1 MSVGNSNLSWFRTA
15 YYRASCYN
23 TRTIY
28 LAWQR
33 CLDLT
38 DYAFMMTIAGQPF
51 LTDFQTQQLISQ
63 FQQKT
68 ALNVSQIN
76 SQQVYVLSRELSGT
90 EHKKALDLFGINE
103 GIDLAAPQDNQIQV
117 IVGPRFGTISPWASK
132 ATDIFNNCE
141 IAINRV
147 ERVIVY
153 TLTIDIEAADKKLPT
168 AAEQLL
174 FDRMTQSLVYDLND
188 VNNLFDDQQPA
199 SLNHIDVIG
208 QGRTALESANTE
220 FGFALSVEDIDYLMN
235 AYVNELKRNPTDVEL
250 MMFAQANSE
259 HCRHKIFN
267 AEWKVDG
274 AVQPKSLFQMI
285 KNTYKA
291 NPQGIL
297 SAYKDNAAVMAGSE
311 GLRFYP
317 VPENATDANSVHPY
331 DFHQEEIDILMKV
344 ETHNHPTAIAPYAG
358 AATGAGGEIRDE
370 GATGRG
376 GKPKAGLTGFHV
388 SHLHIPELAEKWEQ
402 SGQLSTQD
410 YGTPD
415 RMATSL
421 EIMTEAPLGSAN
433 FSNEF
438 GRPNLCGYF
447 RSFQLDTSA
456 AKDGSEMRGYHK
468 PIMLAGGY
476 GNIKRNL
483 IEKNAIQQGDLLIVL
498 GGPAMQIGLG
508 GGAASSVDSGSLD
521 EGLDFASVQRDNAEM
536 ERRCQEVMDRCWA
549 LAGNGQSGNDVD
561 ASNNGKDGNPIVS
574 LHDVG
579 AGGLSNAMPELV
591 NDHEM
596 GAVLNL
602 RKIPSLE
609 AGMSPMAIWSNE
621 AQERYVLAIRPESK
635 DQFDAICTRERCP
648 YAILGEAT
656 EIRQLV
662 VNDDLL
668 AEQPVD
674 MPMQVLL
681 GGTPQMQRSFSR
693 QENELPPL
701 ELNNFNLAESI
712 KDVLRH
718 PTVASKSFLISIGD
732 RSITGMVVR
741 DQYVGRYQVPVAD
754 CAVTASGLLAIEGQP
769 MSGEAMSVGERTPVA
784 LISPKASAR
793 LAVGEAIT
801 NIAGARISQLS
812 DITMSANWMAACGE
826 DAEDAALFDAVYT
839 VGEELCPALGIAIPV
854 GKDSL
859 SMRANWTDS
868 TDEGSTDKSVVSPM
882 SLVITAFAP
891 VIDVAKTL
899 TPELINGD
907 SAFYRIDLSKGKLR
921 LGGSILAQ
929 TASQLGNECPDLTQ
943 PSDLVDF
950 FNFIQAGNAQGVI
963 SAYHDIGDG
972 GLLATIAEMQFT
984 SRQGIKLSLDD
995 KNLLG
1000 QLFSEELGAVIQVL
1014 PENVAAL
1021 MQLAE
1026 EFNVSDM
1033 LSLVGQS
1040 TEEDS
1045 LIIQTPLHMG
1055 DDTLRF
1061 SRSEL
1066 QQEWSQVSYQIA
1078 RRRDNPACVQQEYD
1092 LIADASHKGL
1102 IAAPNFDLNQK
1113 VEEPYLASRDTKPR
1127 VAILREQG
1135 VNGQIEMAAGF
1146 TQAGFEAV
1154 DVHMSDLLNGRIN
1167 LRDFDGLVA
1176 CGGFS
1181 YGDVLGAGS
1190 GWANSILFH
1199 DELRMQFVRFFAR
1212 PDTFSLGVCNGCQM
1226 MAQLKDLIP
1235 GADNFP
1241 RFIANKSARFEAR
1254 TVNVKIERTKSIFFK
1269 GMQDSILPIA
1279 VAHGEGY
1286 ATLNTTEIDGMA
1298 KHGQLAMRFVDSQG
1312 HPTETYPLNPNGS
1325 LGGVTGLCS
1334 TDGRVTL
1341 MMPHPERN
1349 LKAYNHSWKP
1359 EAWDE
1364 DGAWMRMFRN
1374 ARAWLR

>member
-1 MSVGNSNLSWFRTA
+1 
-15 YYRASCYN
+15 
-23 TRTIY
+23 
-28 LAWQR
+28 
-33 CLDLT
+33 
-38 DYAFMMTIAGQPF
+38 MMTIAGQPF
-51 LTDFQTQQLISQ
+51 LTDFQTQQLINQ
-63 FQQKT
+63 FAQKT
-68 ALNVSQIN
+68 DLNVTQI
-76 SQQVYVLSRELSGT
+76 STQQVFVLSRELLG
-90 EHKKALDLFGINE
+90 EEQKKALDLLGVKE
-103 GIDLAAPQDNQIQV
+103 QTSLEAATERQIQV
-117 IVGPRFGTISPWASK
+117 IVSPRFGTISPWASK

-141 IAINRV
+141 LKINRI

-153 TLTIDIEAADKKLPT
+153 TLTLEGATEDKLPT
-168 AAEQLL
+168 AAERLL
-174 FDRMTQSLVYDLND
+174 YDRMTQSLVYDLND
-188 VNNLFDDQQPA
+188 VNKLFDDEPPA
-199 SLNHIDVIG
+199 SLNHIDVMG
-208 QGRTALESANTE
+208 AGRSALESANTT
-220 FGFALSVEDIDYLMN
+220 FGFALSSDDIDYLLH
-235 AYVNELKRNPTDVEL
+235 AYVNELQRNPTDVEL

-267 AEWKVDG
+267 AEWTIDG
-274 AVQPKSLFQMI
+274 EVQPKSLFQMI
-285 KNTYKA
+285 KNTYQS
-291 NPQGIL
+291 NPEGIL
-297 SAYKDNAAVMAGSE
+297 SAYKDNAAVMAGAE
-311 GLRFYP
+311 GMRYYP
-317 VPENATDANSVHPY
+317 IPEDAENPNAAHPY
-331 DFHQEEIDILMKV
+331 GFHQEAIDILMKV

-402 SGQLSTQD
+402 SGQVSTQD
-410 YGTPD
+410 YGTPE

-483 IEKNAIQQGDLLIVL
+483 IEKNPIREGDLLIVL

-508 GGAASSVDSGSLD
+508 GGAASSVDSGELD

-536 ERRCQEVMDRCWA
+536 ERRCQEVIDRCWA
-549 LAGNGQSGNDVD
+549 LAGNDAEVSND
-561 ASNNGKDGNPIVS
+561 SQDGNPIVS
-574 LHDVG
+574 IHDVG

-591 NDHEM
+591 DDHDM

-602 RKIPSLE
+602 RHIPSLE

-635 DQFDAICTRERCP
+635 AQFDAICARERCP

-656 EIRQLV
+656 EVRELRV
-662 VNDDLL
+662 DDELL
-668 AEQPVD
+668 DDQPVD

-681 GGTPQMQRSFSR
+681 GGTPKMQRSFEV
-693 QENELPPL
+693 QANELAPL
-701 ELNNFNLAESI
+701 VLNDFDLSESV

-732 RSITGMVVR
+732 RSIPGMVVR

-754 CAVTASGLLAIEGQP
+754 CAITASGLITLDGQA
-769 MSGEAMSVGERTPVA
+769 MTGEAMSIGERTPVA
-784 LISPKASAR
+784 LIDPKASAR

-801 NIAGARISQLS
+801 NIAGARIAQLS
-812 DITMSANWMAACGE
+812 DITMSANWMAACG
-826 DAEDAALFDAVYT
+826 DDTEDAALFDAVHT

-859 SMRANWTDS
+859 SMRANWS
-868 TDEGSTDKSVVSPM
+868 DEDADNQSQDKSVVSPM

-891 VIDVAKTL
+891 VVDVAKTL

-907 SAFYRIDLSKGKLR
+907 SAFYRLDLSRGKLR

-929 TASQLGNECPDLTQ
+929 TASQLGNECPDLDK
-943 PSDLVDF
+943 PSDLIDF
-950 FNFIQAGNAQGVI
+950 FNFIQAGNEQDLI

-984 SRQGIKLSLDD
+984 SRQGIKLSLSDD
-995 KNLLG
+995 NLLG

-1014 PENVAAL
+1014 PENVADL
-1021 MQLAE
+1021 ITLADE
-1026 EFNVSDM
+1026 YNVSDM

-1045 LIIQTPLHMG
+1045 LIIQTPLHQG
-1055 DDTLRF
+1055 DKTLSF
-1061 SRSEL
+1061 KRSEL

-1078 RRRDNPACVQQEYD
+1078 RRRDNPECVQQEYD
-1092 LIADASHKGL
+1092 LIADTNHKGL
-1102 IAAPNFDLNQK
+1102 VAAPNFDLNQK
-1113 VEEPYLASRDTKPR
+1113 IETPYLNSREDKPR

-1135 VNGQIEMAAGF
+1135 VNGQLEMAAGF

-1154 DVHMSDLLNGRIN
+1154 DVHMSDLLEGRIN

-1212 PDTFSLGVCNGCQM
+1212 PNTFSLGVCNGCQM

-1235 GADNFP
+1235 GAENFP
-1241 RFIANKSARFEAR
+1241 RFIANESARFEAR
-1254 TVNVKIERTKSIFFK
+1254 TVNVKVERTKSILFK

-1279 VAHGEGY
+1279 VAHGEGL
-1286 ATLNTTEIDGMA
+1286 ATLNATEIDGMA
-1298 KHGQLAMRFVDSQG
+1298 KHGQLAMRYVDSQG

-1325 LGGVTGLCS
+1325 VGGVTGLCS
-1334 TDGRVTL
+1334 TDGRVTI

-1359 EAWDE
+1359 EQWDE

>member
-1 MSVGNSNLSWFRTA
+1 
-15 YYRASCYN
+15 
-23 TRTIY
+23 
-28 LAWQR
+28 
-33 CLDLT
+33 
-38 DYAFMMTIAGQPF
+38 MMTIAGQPF

-68 ALNVSQIN
+68 ELNVSQIHT
-76 SQQVYVLSRELSGT
+76 QQVYVLSRDLVGDEQ
-90 EHKKALDLFGINE
+90 KKALDLFGVHADIQ
-103 GIDLAAPQDNQIQV
+103 LAASKDNQIQV

-141 IAINRV
+141 IEIKRV

-153 TLTIDIEAADKKLPT
+153 TLTIDAKADGDVGATNNKLPK

-188 VNNLFDDQQPA
+188 VNKLFDDEQPA
-199 SLNHIDVIG
+199 SLNRIDVIG
-208 QGRTALESANTE
+208 QGQSALEAANKE
-220 FGFALSVEDIDYLMN
+220 FGFALSSEDIDYLMN

-267 AEWKVDG
+267 AEWTVDG
-274 AVQPKSLFQMI
+274 AAQPKSLFQMI

-297 SAYKDNAAVMAGSE
+297 SAYKDNAAVMAGAK
-311 GLRFYP
+311 GLRYYP
-317 VPENATDANSVHPY
+317 VPTDATDANSAHPY
-331 DFHQEEIDILMKV
+331 GFHKEEIDILMKV

-388 SHLHIPELAEKWEQ
+388 SHLHIPELAEKWER
-402 SGQLSTQD
+402 SGQVSTQD

-456 AKDGSEMRGYHK
+456 AKDGSQMRGYHK

-483 IEKNAIQQGDLLIVL
+483 IEKNTIQQGDLLIVL

-508 GGAASSVDSGSLD
+508 GGAASSVDSGELD

-536 ERRCQEVMDRCWA
+536 ERRCQEVIDRCWA
-549 LAGNGQSGNDVD
+549 LAGNEASGNDAD
-561 ASNNGKDGNPIVS
+561 ASNTSNASKDGNPIVS
-574 LHDVG
+574 IHDVG

-591 NDHEM
+591 DDHDM
-596 GAVLNL
+596 GAHLNL

-635 DQFDAICTRERCP
+635 DQFDAICARERCP
-648 YAILGEAT
+648 YAILGVAT
-656 EIRQLV
+656 EVRQLIV
-662 VNDDLL
+662 DDEMLD
-668 AEQPVD
+668 EQPVD

-693 QENELPPL
+693 QEKELPPL

-754 CAVTASGLLAIEGQP
+754 CAVTASGLLALDGQP

-784 LISPKASAR
+784 LINPKASAR

-801 NIAGARISQLS
+801 NIAGARINQLS
-812 DITMSANWMAACGE
+812 DITMSANWMAACG
-826 DAEDAALFDAVYT
+826 DDNEDAALFDAVYAI
-839 VGEELCPALGIAIPV
+839 GEELCPALGIAIPV

-868 TDEGSTDKSVVSPM
+868 NKDGSTDKSVVSPM

-929 TASQLGNECPDLTQ
+929 TASQLGNECPDLEK
-943 PSDLVDF
+943 PSDLIDF

-1040 TEEDS
+1040 CEEDS

-1066 QQEWSQVSYQIA
+1066 QQEWTQVSYQIA

-1092 LIADASHKGL
+1092 LISDASHQGL

-1113 VEEPYLASRDTKPR
+1113 VEEPYLNSRETKPR

-1135 VNGQIEMAAGF
+1135 VNGQSEMAAGF

-1154 DVHMSDLLNGRIN
+1154 DVHMSDLLEGRIN

-1235 GADNFP
+1235 GAENFP

-1254 TVNVKIERTKSIFFK
+1254 TVNVKVERTKSILFK

-1286 ATLNTTEIDGMA
+1286 ATLDNTEIDGME

-1312 HPTETYPLNPNGS
+1312 YPTETYPLNPNGS
-1325 LGGVTGLCS
+1325 VGGVTGLCS
-1334 TDGRVTL
+1334 TDGRVTI
-1341 MMPHPERN
+1341 MMPHPERT
-1349 LKAYNHSWKP
+1349 LRAYNHSWKP

>member
-1 MSVGNSNLSWFRTA
+1 
-15 YYRASCYN
+15 
-23 TRTIY
+23 
-28 LAWQR
+28 
-33 CLDLT
+33 
-38 DYAFMMTIAGQPF
+38 MMTIAGQPF

-103 GIDLAAPQDNQIQV
+103 GIDLATSQDNQIQV

-153 TLTIDIEAADKKLPT
+153 TLTVDGKAEGDVSKSQLSEKLPVD
-168 AAEQLL
+168 AEQLL
-174 FDRMTQSLVYDLND
+174 FDRMTQSLVYDLSD
-188 VNNLFDDQQPA
+188 VNKLFDDQQPA

-208 QGRTALESANTE
+208 EGQSALEAANTE
-220 FGFALSVEDIDYLMN
+220 FGFALSSEDIDYLMN
-235 AYVNELKRNPTDVEL
+235 AYVNELGRNPTDVEL

-267 AEWKVDG
+267 AEWTVDG

-297 SAYKDNAAVMAGSE
+297 SAYKDNAAVMAGSN
-311 GLRFYP
+311 GMRFYP
-317 VPENATDANSVHPY
+317 VPTDAMDANSAHPY

-456 AKDGSEMRGYHK
+456 AKDGSQMRGYHK

-483 IEKNAIQQGDLLIVL
+483 IEKNSIQQGDLLIVL

-549 LAGNGQSGNDVD
+549 LAGNDVD

-596 GAVLNL
+596 GAILNL

-635 DQFDAICTRERCP
+635 DQFDAICARERCP

-656 EIRQLV
+656 EVRQLV

-668 AEQPVD
+668 SDQPVN

-681 GGTPQMQRSFSR
+681 GGTPQMQRSFNR

-701 ELNNFNLAESI
+701 ELNDFNLADSI

-754 CAVTASGLLAIEGQP
+754 CAVTASGLIALDGQP

-812 DITMSANWMAACGE
+812 DITMSANWMAACG
-826 DAEDAALFDAVYT
+826 DDNEDAALFDAVHAI
-839 VGEELCPALGIAIPV
+839 GEELCPALGIAIPV

-859 SMRANWTDS
+859 SMRANWTDGN
-868 TDEGSTDKSVVSPM
+868 DNQDKSVVSPM

-891 VIDVAKTL
+891 VVDVAKTL

-929 TASQLGNECPDLTQ
+929 TASQLGNECPDLDQ

-950 FNFIQAGNAQGVI
+950 FNFIQAGNAQG
-963 SAYHDIGDG
+963 
-972 GLLATIAEMQFT
+972 
-984 SRQGIKLSLDD
+984 
-995 KNLLG
+995 
-1000 QLFSEELGAVIQVL
+1000 
-1014 PENVAAL
+1014 
-1021 MQLAE
+1021 
-1026 EFNVSDM
+1026 
-1033 LSLVGQS
+1033 
-1040 TEEDS
+1040 
-1045 LIIQTPLHMG
+1045 
-1055 DDTLRF
+1055 
-1061 SRSEL
+1061 
-1066 QQEWSQVSYQIA
+1066 
-1078 RRRDNPACVQQEYD
+1078 
-1092 LIADASHKGL
+1092 
-1102 IAAPNFDLNQK
+1102 
-1113 VEEPYLASRDTKPR
+1113 
-1127 VAILREQG
+1127 
-1135 VNGQIEMAAGF
+1135 
-1146 TQAGFEAV
+1146 
-1154 DVHMSDLLNGRIN
+1154 
-1167 LRDFDGLVA
+1167 
-1176 CGGFS
+1176 
-1181 YGDVLGAGS
+1181 
-1190 GWANSILFH
+1190 
-1199 DELRMQFVRFFAR
+1199 
-1212 PDTFSLGVCNGCQM
+1212 
-1226 MAQLKDLIP
+1226 
-1235 GADNFP
+1235 
-1241 RFIANKSARFEAR
+1241 
-1254 TVNVKIERTKSIFFK
+1254 
-1269 GMQDSILPIA
+1269 
-1279 VAHGEGY
+1279 
-1286 ATLNTTEIDGMA
+1286 
-1298 KHGQLAMRFVDSQG
+1298 
-1312 HPTETYPLNPNGS
+1312 
-1325 LGGVTGLCS
+1325 
-1334 TDGRVTL
+1334 
-1341 MMPHPERN
+1341 
-1349 LKAYNHSWKP
+1349 
-1359 EAWDE
+1359 
-1364 DGAWMRMFRN
+1364 
-1374 ARAWLR
+1374 

>member
-1 MSVGNSNLSWFRTA
+1 
-15 YYRASCYN
+15 
-23 TRTIY
+23 
-28 LAWQR
+28 
-33 CLDLT
+33 
-38 DYAFMMTIAGQPF
+38 MMTIAGQPF
-51 LTDFQTQQLISQ
+51 LTDFQSQQLITQ
-63 FQQKT
+63 LTQKT
-68 ALNVSQIN
+68 DLNVSQI
-76 SQQVYVLSRELSGT
+76 STQQVYVLSRELSND
-90 EHKKALDLFGINE
+90 EYNKALALFGLK
-103 GIDLAAPQDNQIQV
+103 DSALHQSAQANQLQV
-117 IVGPRFGTISPWASK
+117 IVSPRFGTISPWASK

-141 IAINRV
+141 IEISRV

-153 TLTIDIEAADKKLPT
+153 TLTIEGDVVAKLPA

-174 FDRMTQSLVYDLND
+174 FDKMTQSLVYDLD
-188 VNNLFDDQQPA
+188 KVSHLFDDGAPTT
-199 SLNHIDVIG
+199 LNHIDVVG
-208 QGRTALESANTE
+208 AGRAALESANTE
-220 FGFALSVEDIDYLMN
+220 FGFALSLEDIDYLMN

-267 AEWKVDG
+267 AKWTIDG
-274 AVQPKSLFQMI
+274 EVQAKSLFQMI
-285 KNTYKA
+285 KNTYQVS
-291 NPQGIL
+291 PQGIL
-297 SAYKDNAAVMAGSE
+297 SAYKDNAAVMAGAA
-311 GLRFYP
+311 GWRFYP
-317 VPENATDANSVHPY
+317 TPTDAQDSTSAHLYN
-331 DFHQEEIDILMKV
+331 FHQEDIDILMKV

-402 SGQLSTQD
+402 SGQVSTQD

-483 IEKNAIQQGDLLIVL
+483 IEKNSIQQGDLLIVL

-549 LAGNGQSGNDVD
+549 LAGNDIDV
-561 ASNNGKDGNPIVS
+561 SNGGKDGNPIVS

-596 GAVLNL
+596 GAHLNL

-621 AQERYVLAIRPESK
+621 AQERYVLAIHPESEA
-635 DQFDAICTRERCP
+635 QFDAICARERCP
-648 YAILGEAT
+648 YAILGTAT
-656 EIRQLV
+656 DVRQLIL
-662 VNDDLL
+662 DDELL
-668 AEQPVD
+668 DDQPVD

-681 GGTPQMQRSFSR
+681 GGTPQMKRSFSR
-693 QENELPPL
+693 TETTLPAL
-701 ELNNFNLAESI
+701 ELDKVNLAESI
-712 KDVLRH
+712 TDVLRH

-754 CAVTASGLLAIEGQP
+754 CAVTATGLVALDNQA
-769 MSGEAMSVGERTPVA
+769 MTGEAMSIGERTPVA
-784 LISPKASAR
+784 LINPKASAR
-793 LAVGEAIT
+793 LAVGETIT
-801 NIAGARISQLS
+801 NIAGARIAQLS
-812 DITMSANWMAACGE
+812 DITMSANWMAACGD
-826 DAEDAALFDAVYT
+826 DAEDAALFDAVHAI
-839 VGEELCPALGIAIPV
+839 GEELCPALGIAIPV

-859 SMRANWTDS
+859 SMRANWTD
-868 TDEGSTDKSVVSPM
+868 DNADNNNQDKSVVSPM

-891 VIDVAKTL
+891 VVNVAKTL

-907 SAFYRIDLSKGKLR
+907 SAFYRIDLSKGQLR

-929 TASQLGNECPDLTQ
+929 TLSQLGNDCPDLSQ

-950 FNFIQAGNAQGVI
+950 FNFVQAGNEQNVI

-984 SRQGIKLSLDD
+984 SRQGVKLSLTDD
-995 KNLLG
+995 NLLG

-1040 TEEDS
+1040 SEEDS
-1045 LIIQTPLHMG
+1045 LIIQTPLHQG
-1055 DDTLRF
+1055 DKTLRF

-1066 QQEWSQVSYQIA
+1066 QQQWSQVSYQIA

-1092 LIADASHKGL
+1092 LISDASHKGL
-1102 IAAPNFDLNQK
+1102 ITAPNFDLNQK
-1113 VEEPYLASRDTKPR
+1113 VEAPYLNSRENKPK

-1135 VNGQIEMAAGF
+1135 VNGQLEMAAGF

-1154 DVHMSDLLNGRIN
+1154 DVHMSDLLSKRID
-1167 LRDFDGLVA
+1167 LRDFEGLVA

-1212 PDTFSLGVCNGCQM
+1212 PNTFALGVCNGCQM

-1235 GADNFP
+1235 GAENFP

-1254 TVNVKIERTKSIFFK
+1254 TVNVKVERTKSILFK

-1286 ATLNTTEIDGMA
+1286 ATLNATEIDGME

-1325 LGGVTGLCS
+1325 IGGVTGLCS

-1341 MMPHPERN
+1341 MMPHPERT
-1349 LKAYNHSWKP
+1349 LRAYNHSWKP
-1359 EAWDE
+1359 EEWDE

-1374 ARAWLR
+1374 ARAWVR

>member
-1 MSVGNSNLSWFRTA
+1 
-15 YYRASCYN
+15 
-23 TRTIY
+23 
-28 LAWQR
+28 
-33 CLDLT
+33 
-38 DYAFMMTIAGQPF
+38 MMTIAGQPF

-141 IAINRV
+141 IAIHRV

-153 TLTIDIEAADKKLPT
+153 TLTIEGDVNKSKLSATLPK

-174 FDRMTQSLVYDLND
+174 FDRMTQSLVYDLAA
-188 VNNLFDDQQPA
+188 VNHLFDDEQPA

-208 QGRTALESANTE
+208 QGRTALESANKE
-220 FGFALSVEDIDYLMN
+220 FGFALSSEDIDYLMN
-235 AYVNELKRNPTDVEL
+235 AYVNELGRNPTDVEL

-267 AEWKVDG
+267 AEWTVDG

-297 SAYKDNAAVMAGSE
+297 SAYKDNAAVMAGSN
-311 GLRFYP
+311 GMRFYP
-317 VPENATDANSVHPY
+317 VPTDATDVNAAHPY

-483 IEKNAIQQGDLLIVL
+483 IEKNSIQQGDLLIVL

-549 LAGNGQSGNDVD
+549 LAGSDLD
-561 ASNNGKDGNPIVS
+561 ASNNGRDGNPIVS

-596 GAVLNL
+596 GAILNL

-621 AQERYVLAIRPESK
+621 AQERYVLAIRPESEA
-635 DQFDAICTRERCP
+635 QFDAICARERCP
-648 YAILGEAT
+648 YAILGTAT
-656 EIRQLV
+656 DIRQLV
-662 VNDDLL
+662 VNDELL

-681 GGTPQMQRSFSR
+681 GGTPQMKRSFNR

-701 ELNNFNLAESI
+701 ELNDFDLSESI

-754 CAVTASGLLAIEGQP
+754 CAVTASGLLAIDGQP

-812 DITMSANWMAACGE
+812 DITMSANWMAACG
-826 DAEDAALFDAVYT
+826 DDNEDAALFDAVYT

-859 SMRANWTDS
+859 SMRANWTDGN
-868 TDEGSTDKSVVSPM
+868 DNQDKSVVSPM

-891 VIDVAKTL
+891 VVDVAKTL

-929 TASQLGNECPDLTQ
+929 TASQLGNECPDLDK
-943 PSDLVDF
+943 PSDLIDF
-950 FNFIQAGNAQGVI
+950 FNFIQAGNAQDVI

-984 SRQGIKLSLDD
+984 SRQGIKLSLNDE
-995 KNLLG
+995 NLLG

-1045 LIIQTPLHMG
+1045 LIIQTSLHMG
-1055 DDTLRF
+1055 DKTLCF

-1066 QQEWSQVSYQIA
+1066 QCEWSQVSYQIA

-1092 LIADASHKGL
+1092 LISDVNHKGL

-1113 VEEPYLASRDTKPR
+1113 VEQPYLNSREQKPR

-1135 VNGQIEMAAGF
+1135 VNGQLEMAAGF

-1212 PDTFSLGVCNGCQM
+1212 PDSFSLGVCNGCQM

-1241 RFIANKSARFEAR
+1241 RFIANKSARFEGR

-1325 LGGVTGLCS
+1325 IGGVTGLCS
-1334 TDGRVTL
+1334 TDGRVTI

>member
-1 MSVGNSNLSWFRTA
+1 
-15 YYRASCYN
+15 
-23 TRTIY
+23 
-28 LAWQR
+28 
-33 CLDLT
+33 
-38 DYAFMMTIAGQPF
+38 MMTIAGQSF
-51 LTDFQTQQLISQ
+51 LTDFQTQQLITQ
-63 FQQKT
+63 FEQKT
-68 ALNVSQIN
+68 DLNVAQI
-76 SQQVYVLSRELSGT
+76 STQQVYVLSRELNEQ
-90 EHKKALDLFGINE
+90 EHKKALALFGVDNIE
-103 GIDLAAPQDNQIQV
+103 FESPKANQIQA
-117 IVGPRFGTISPWASK
+117 IVSPRFGTISPWASK

-141 IAINRV
+141 IKINRV

-153 TLTIDIEAADKKLPT
+153 TLTLDGEVKSTHNKLPKV
-168 AAEQLL
+168 AAELL
-174 FDRMTQSLVYDLND
+174 FDKMTQSLVYDLSE
-188 VNNLFDDQQPA
+188 VSKLFDDQAPA
-199 SLNHIDVIG
+199 TLNHIDVIG
-208 QGRTALESANTE
+208 AGRAALESANTE

-235 AYVNELKRNPTDVEL
+235 AYVNELQRNPTDVEL

-267 AEWKVDG
+267 AEWTVDG
-274 AVQPKSLFQMI
+274 EVQPKSLFQMI
-285 KNTYKA
+285 KNTYQS

-297 SAYKDNAAVMAGSE
+297 SAYKDNAAVMVGAAGW
-311 GLRFYP
+311 RFYP
-317 VPENATDANSVHPY
+317 VPENAADANAAHPY
-331 DFHQEEIDILMKV
+331 HFHQEDIDILMKV

-410 YGTPD
+410 YGTPE

-421 EIMTEAPLGSAN
+421 EIMIEAPLGSAN

-483 IEKNAIQQGDLLIVL
+483 IEKNSIQQGDLLIVL

-549 LAGNGQSGNDVD
+549 LAGNDVD
-561 ASNNGKDGNPIVS
+561 VSNGGKDGNPIVS

-596 GAVLNL
+596 GAHLNL
-602 RKIPSLE
+602 RRIPSLE

-621 AQERYVLAIRPESK
+621 AQERYVLAIHPESEA
-635 DQFDAICTRERCP
+635 QFDAICVRERCP
-648 YAILGEAT
+648 YAILGTAT
-656 EIRQLV
+656 DVRQLIL
-662 VNDDLL
+662 DDELL
-668 AEQPVD
+668 ADQPVD

-681 GGTPQMQRSFSR
+681 GGTPQMKRSFSR
-693 QENELPPL
+693 TETTLPALDL
-701 ELNNFNLAESI
+701 EKVNLAESI
-712 KDVLRH
+712 TDVLRH

-732 RSITGMVVR
+732 RSIGGMVVR
-741 DQYVGRYQVPVAD
+741 DQFVGRYQVPVAD
-754 CAVTASGLLAIEGQP
+754 CAITATGLVALDGQP
-769 MSGEAMSVGERTPVA
+769 MTGEAMSIGERTPVA

-812 DITMSANWMAACGE
+812 DITMSANWMAACGD
-826 DAEDAALFDAVYT
+826 DAEDAALFDAVHA

-859 SMRANWTDS
+859 SMRANWTD
-868 TDEGSTDKSVVSPM
+868 DNADGSTDKSVVSPM

-891 VIDVAKTL
+891 VVDVAKTL

-907 SAFYRIDLSKGKLR
+907 SAFYRIDLSKGQLR

-929 TASQLGNECPDLTQ
+929 TLSQLGNDCPDLAQ

-950 FNFIQAGNAQGVI
+950 FNFIQAGNEQGVI

-984 SRQGIKLSLDD
+984 SRQGIKLSLTDD
-995 KNLLG
+995 NLLG

-1014 PENVAAL
+1014 PENVADL
-1021 MQLAE
+1021 MALAE
-1026 EFNVSDM
+1026 QNNVSDM

-1040 TEEDS
+1040 CEEDS
-1045 LIIQTPLHMG
+1045 LLIQTPTLKD
-1055 DDTLRF
+1055 DDTLSF
-1061 SRSEL
+1061 SRSKL

-1092 LIADASHKGL
+1092 LISDASHKGL

-1113 VEEPYLASRDTKPR
+1113 VEAPYLNSRDTKPK

-1135 VNGQIEMAAGF
+1135 VNGQLEMAAGF

-1154 DVHMSDLLNGRIN
+1154 DVHMSDLLSKRID
-1167 LRDFDGLVA
+1167 LRDFEGLVA

-1212 PDTFSLGVCNGCQM
+1212 PNTFALGVCNGCQM

-1235 GADNFP
+1235 GAENFP

-1254 TVNVKIERTKSIFFK
+1254 TVNVKVERTKSVLFK

-1286 ATLNTTEIDGMA
+1286 ATLNETEIDGMA
-1298 KHGQLAMRFVDSQG
+1298 KHGQLAMRYVDSQG

-1325 LGGVTGLCS
+1325 VGGVTGLCS

-1341 MMPHPERN
+1341 MMPHPERT

-1359 EAWDE
+1359 EEWDE

-1374 ARAWLR
+1374 ARAWVR

>member
-1 MSVGNSNLSWFRTA
+1 
-15 YYRASCYN
+15 
-23 TRTIY
+23 
-28 LAWQR
+28 
-33 CLDLT
+33 
-38 DYAFMMTIAGQPF
+38 MMTIAGQPF

-103 GIDLAAPQDNQIQV
+103 GIDLATSQDNQIQV

-153 TLTIDIEAADKKLPT
+153 TLTVDGKAEGDVSKSQLSEKLPVD
-168 AAEQLL
+168 AEQLL
-174 FDRMTQSLVYDLND
+174 FDRMTQSLVYDLSD
-188 VNNLFDDQQPA
+188 VNKLFDDQQPA

-208 QGRTALESANTE
+208 EGQSALEAANTE
-220 FGFALSVEDIDYLMN
+220 FGFALSSEDIDYLMN
-235 AYVNELKRNPTDVEL
+235 AYVNELGRNPTDVEL

-267 AEWKVDG
+267 AEWTVDG

-297 SAYKDNAAVMAGSE
+297 SAYKDNAAVMAGSN
-311 GLRFYP
+311 GMRFYP
-317 VPENATDANSVHPY
+317 VPTDAMDANSAHPY

-456 AKDGSEMRGYHK
+456 AKDGSQMRGYHK

-483 IEKNAIQQGDLLIVL
+483 IEKNSIQQGDLLIVL

-549 LAGNGQSGNDVD
+549 LAGNDVD

-596 GAVLNL
+596 GAILNL

-635 DQFDAICTRERCP
+635 DQFDAICARERCP

-656 EIRQLV
+656 EVRQLV

-668 AEQPVD
+668 SDQPVN

-681 GGTPQMQRSFSR
+681 GGTPQMQRSFNR

-701 ELNNFNLAESI
+701 ELNDFELADSI

-754 CAVTASGLLAIEGQP
+754 CAVTASGLIALDGQP

-812 DITMSANWMAACGE
+812 DITMSANWMAACG
-826 DAEDAALFDAVYT
+826 DDNEDAALFDAVHAI
-839 VGEELCPALGIAIPV
+839 GEELCPALGIAIPV

-859 SMRANWTDS
+859 SMRANWTDGN
-868 TDEGSTDKSVVSPM
+868 DNQDKSVVSPM

-891 VIDVAKTL
+891 VVDVAKTL

-929 TASQLGNECPDLTQ
+929 TASQLGNECPDLDQ

-984 SRQGIKLSLDD
+984 SRQGIKLSLND

-1021 MQLAE
+1021 MQMAE

-1055 DDTLRF
+1055 VDGINSTLRF

-1092 LIADASHKGL
+1092 LISDVNHQGL

-1113 VEEPYLASRDTKPR
+1113 VEEPYLKSRADSDNSKPR

-1135 VNGQIEMAAGF
+1135 VNGQTEMAAGF

-1154 DVHMSDLLNGRIN
+1154 DVHMSDLLSGRIN

-1235 GADNFP
+1235 GAENFP

-1254 TVNVKIERTKSIFFK
+1254 TVNIKVERTKSILFK

-1286 ATLNTTEIDGMA
+1286 ATLNATEIDGME
-1298 KHGQLAMRFVDSQG
+1298 KHGQLAMRYVDSQG

-1325 LGGVTGLCS
+1325 VGGVTGLCS
-1334 TDGRVTL
+1334 TDGR
-1341 MMPHPERN
+1341 
-1349 LKAYNHSWKP
+1349 
-1359 EAWDE
+1359 
-1364 DGAWMRMFRN
+1364 
-1374 ARAWLR
+1374 

>member
-1 MSVGNSNLSWFRTA
+1 
-15 YYRASCYN
+15 
-23 TRTIY
+23 
-28 LAWQR
+28 
-33 CLDLT
+33 
-38 DYAFMMTIAGQPF
+38 MMTIAGQPF

-68 ALNVSQIN
+68 ELNVSQI
-76 SQQVYVLSRELSGT
+76 STQQVYVLSRELSGD
-90 EHKKALDLFGINE
+90 EHKKSLDLFGIKE
-103 GIDLAAPQDNQIQV
+103 AIALTTPQDNQLQV
-117 IVGPRFGTISPWASK
+117 IVAPRFGTISPWASK

-141 IAINRV
+141 IKINRV
-147 ERVIVY
+147 ERVVVY
-153 TLTIDIEAADKKLPT
+153 TLTLENEAADNKLPA

-174 FDRMTQSLVYDLND
+174 FDRMTQSLVYDLSD
-188 VNNLFDDQQPA
+188 VSKLFDDQAPA

-208 QGRTALESANTE
+208 QGQSALESANTE
-220 FGFALSVEDIDYLMN
+220 FGFALSSEDIDYLMN
-235 AYVNELKRNPTDVEL
+235 AYVNELGRNPTDVEL

-267 AEWKVDG
+267 AQWTVDG
-274 AVQPKSLFQMI
+274 EVQPKSLFQMI
-285 KNTYKA
+285 KNTYQS
-291 NPQGIL
+291 NPQDIL
-297 SAYKDNAAVMAGSE
+297 SAYKDNAAVMAGSD
-311 GLRFYP
+311 GMRFYP
-317 VPENATDANSVHPY
+317 IPTDAMDANSIHPY
-331 DFHQEEIDILMKV
+331 GFHQEDIDILMKV
-344 ETHNHPTAIAPYAG
+344 ETHNHPTAIAPYSG
-358 AATGAGGEIRDE
+358 AATGSGGEIRDE

-376 GKPKAGLTGFHV
+376 GKPKAGLAGFHV
-388 SHLHIPELAEKWEQ
+388 SHLHIPELSEKWEQ
-402 SGQLSTQD
+402 SGQLSTQA

-421 EIMTEAPLGSAN
+421 EIMLDAPLGSAN

-447 RSFQLDTSA
+447 RSFQLDTST

-483 IEKNAIQQGDLLIVL
+483 IEKNAIKKGDLLIVL

-508 GGAASSVDSGSLD
+508 GGAASSVDSGELD

-536 ERRCQEVMDRCWA
+536 ERRCQEVIDRCWA
-549 LAGNGQSGNDVD
+549 LAGADKDGNDNSD
-561 ASNNGKDGNPIVS
+561 NNPIVS
-574 LHDVG
+574 IHDVG

-596 GAVLNL
+596 GAHLNL

-635 DQFDAICTRERCP
+635 DQFDAICARERCP

-656 EIRQLV
+656 EVRQLIV
-662 VNDDLL
+662 DDELL

-681 GGTPQMQRSFSR
+681 GGTPKMQRSFERTDST
-693 QENELPPL
+693 LPAL
-701 ELNNFNLAESI
+701 ELGEVNLAESI
-712 KDVLRH
+712 TDVLRH

-741 DQYVGRYQVPVAD
+741 DQYVGRYQVPVSD
-754 CAVTASGLLAIEGQP
+754 CAVTASGLVALNGQP
-769 MSGEAMSVGERTPVA
+769 MTGEAMSVGERTPVA
-784 LISPKASAR
+784 LINPKASAR

-801 NIAGARISQLS
+801 NIAGARIAQLS
-812 DITMSANWMAACGE
+812 DITMSANWMAACGD
-826 DAEDAALFDAVYT
+826 DAEDAALFDAVHAI
-839 VGEELCPALGIAIPV
+839 GEELCPALGIAIPV

-859 SMRANWTDS
+859 SMRANWTDE
-868 TDEGSTDKSVVSPM
+868 EGADKSVVSPM
-882 SLVITAFAP
+882 SLVVTAFAP
-891 VIDVAKTL
+891 VVDVAKTL

-929 TASQLGNECPDLTQ
+929 TLSQLGNDCPDLTK
-943 PSDLVDF
+943 PSDLIDF
-950 FNFIQAGNAQGVI
+950 FNFVQAGNAQGVI

-995 KNLLG
+995 DNLLG

-1045 LIIQTPLHMG
+1045 LIIQTPLHQG
-1055 DDTLRF
+1055 DKTLRF

-1066 QQEWSQVSYQIA
+1066 QQQWSQVSYQIA
-1078 RRRDNPACVQQEYD
+1078 RRRDNPECVQQEYD
-1092 LIADASHKGL
+1092 LISDASHQGL

-1113 VEEPYLASRDTKPR
+1113 VEAPYLNSREDKPR

-1135 VNGQIEMAAGF
+1135 VNGQTEMAAGF

-1154 DVHMSDLLNGRIN
+1154 DVHMSDLLEGRIN

-1235 GADNFP
+1235 GAENFP

-1254 TVNVKIERTKSIFFK
+1254 TVNVKVERTKSILFK

-1279 VAHGEGY
+1279 VAHGEGL
-1286 ATLNTTEIDGMA
+1286 ATLNATEIDGMA
-1298 KHGQLAMRFVDSQG
+1298 KHGQLAMRYVDSQG

-1325 LGGVTGLCS
+1325 VGGVTGLCS
-1334 TDGRVTL
+1334 TDGRVTI

-1349 LKAYNHSWKP
+1349 LKSYNHSWKP

>member
-1 MSVGNSNLSWFRTA
+1 
-15 YYRASCYN
+15 
-23 TRTIY
+23 
-28 LAWQR
+28 
-33 CLDLT
+33 
-38 DYAFMMTIAGQPF
+38 MMTIAGQPF

-68 ALNVSQIN
+68 ELNVSDI
-76 SQQVYVLSRELSGT
+76 STQQVYVLSRELEGD
-90 EHKKALDLFGINE
+90 EHKKALDLFAV
-103 GIDLAAPQDNQIQV
+103 DSATVLAAPESNQLQV

-141 IAINRV
+141 IAIKRV

-153 TLTIDIEAADKKLPT
+153 TLTLADNTADKHLPKV
-168 AAEQLL
+168 AEQLL
-174 FDRMTQSLVYDLND
+174 FDRMTQSLVYDLSD
-188 VNNLFDDQQPA
+188 VNKLFDDEQPA

-208 QGRTALESANTE
+208 EGQSALESANKE
-220 FGFALSVEDIDYLMN
+220 FGFALSSEDIDYLMN

-267 AEWKVDG
+267 AEWTVNG

-311 GLRFYP
+311 GWRFYP
-317 VPENATDANSVHPY
+317 VPTDAMDANSAHPY

-402 SGQLSTQD
+402 SGQVSTQD

-456 AKDGSEMRGYHK
+456 AKDGSQMRGYHK

-549 LAGNGQSGNDVD
+549 LAGNDVS
-561 ASNNGKDGNPIVS
+561 ASNSGQDGNPIVS

-621 AQERYVLAIRPESK
+621 AQERYVLAIRPESEA
-635 DQFDAICTRERCP
+635 QFDAICARERCP
-648 YAILGEAT
+648 YAILGTAT
-656 EIRQLV
+656 DIRQLV
-662 VNDDLL
+662 VNDELL
-668 AEQPVD
+668 DEQPVD

-681 GGTPQMQRSFSR
+681 GGTPQMKRSFNR

-701 ELNNFNLAESI
+701 ELNDFNLAVSI

-754 CAVTASGLLAIEGQP
+754 CAVTASGLIALDGQP

-812 DITMSANWMAACGE
+812 DITMSANWMAACGD
-826 DAEDAALFDAVYT
+826 DAEDAALFDAVHV

-929 TASQLGNECPDLTQ
+929 TASQLGNECPDLDK

-950 FNFIQAGNAQGVI
+950 FNFIQAGNAQNVI

-984 SRQGIKLSLDD
+984 SRQGIKLSLNDE
-995 KNLLG
+995 NLLG

-1021 MQLAE
+1021 MQMAE

-1055 DDTLRF
+1055 IDGIKDTLRF
-1061 SRSEL
+1061 SRTEL

-1113 VEEPYLASRDTKPR
+1113 VEEPYLNSRADSNNSKPR

-1135 VNGQIEMAAGF
+1135 VNGQTEMAAGF

-1154 DVHMSDLLNGRIN
+1154 DVHMSDLLSGRIN

-1235 GADNFP
+1235 GAENFP

-1254 TVNVKIERTKSIFFK
+1254 TVNVKVERTKSILFK

-1286 ATLNTTEIDGMA
+1286 ATLNETEIDGME

-1312 HPTETYPLNPNGS
+1312 RSTETYPLNPNGS

-1334 TDGRVTL
+1334 T
-1341 MMPHPERN
+1341 
-1349 LKAYNHSWKP
+1349 
-1359 EAWDE
+1359 
-1364 DGAWMRMFRN
+1364 
-1374 ARAWLR
+1374 